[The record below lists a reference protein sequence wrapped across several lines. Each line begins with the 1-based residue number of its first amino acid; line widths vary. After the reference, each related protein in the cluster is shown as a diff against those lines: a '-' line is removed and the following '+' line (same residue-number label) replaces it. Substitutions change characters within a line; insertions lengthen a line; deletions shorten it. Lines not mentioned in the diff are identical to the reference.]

1 MVEAGLR
8 GVSGFRLRTT
18 RPDSVSMMT
27 KLTALVGSRSEAMIC
42 VTGAGA
48 PTPSAAHAQ
57 AGAQHI
63 RASAARFNEFNLHAL
78 HRHASQASGSDMRW
92 HAPDRQRRK
101 SIDPR

>member
-27 KLTALVGSRSEAMIC
+27 KLTVPGGSRSEAMIC
-42 VTGAGA
+42 ATGAGT

-57 AGAQHI
+57 AGVQKN
-63 RASAARFNEFNLHAL
+63 RASAARFDKFNLHAL
-78 HRHASQASGSDMRW
+78 HRHTSQVRA
-92 HAPDRQRRK
+92 APSAATARANRQ
-101 SIDPR
+101 S